1 MKITKEKLKEII
13 REELKTL
20 NEKTVKTEDGI
31 RVEMS
36 VKDGYPL
43 LRLYGY
49 KGRGY
54 VELYGRPDINN
65 FCKVLRKNF
74 KIR

>member
-1 MKITKEKLKEII
+1 MKISREQLKEII
-13 REELKTL
+13 REELQTL
-20 NEKTVKTEDGI
+20 NETTVTTEDGI
-31 RVEMS
+31 KVQMS
-36 VKDGYPL
+36 VKNGYPL

-54 VELYGRPDINN
+54 VELYGRPDITQ
-65 FCKVLRKNF
+65 FCEVLRKNF